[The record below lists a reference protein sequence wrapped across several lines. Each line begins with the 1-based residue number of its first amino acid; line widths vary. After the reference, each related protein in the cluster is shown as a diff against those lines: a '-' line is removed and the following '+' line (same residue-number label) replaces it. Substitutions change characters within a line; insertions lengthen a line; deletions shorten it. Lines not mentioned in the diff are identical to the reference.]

1 MTLTGLRLSQSYDL
15 ARSIVRG
22 RGKKSSDSYKEEN
35 QLKKLLLAA
44 VLMGLLLVSV
54 TAYADVVVGT
64 GAAGWQ
70 AFSAPN
76 NDGNPYWDRLSKDGA
91 NKNIGFLL
99 NSIGESPNWWGNA
112 DGSADANFYFNHTA
126 PSNKLVATL
135 NWEVAGDKGINEFGW
150 YDADT
155 GNAWTLFTLF
165 PGSAV
170 PGDSVTF
177 SLGSVVNYGFYLK
190 GRWGTFFTESSK
202 NTTNVGYQHFA
213 AFGTGKSYWIGAE
226 DLLFPS
232 TDGDFNDAIVKVE
245 TVPEPSS
252 LLVLASSSM
261 GALGYLIRRRRN
273 G

>member
-1 MTLTGLRLSQSYDL
+1 M
-15 ARSIVRG
+15 
-22 RGKKSSDSYKEEN
+22 
-35 QLKKLLLAA
+35 KKLLLASI
-44 VLMGLLLVSV
+44 LLGMLLVSV
-54 TAYADVVVGT
+54 AAYADDVIGS
-64 GAAGWQ
+64 GGWQ

-76 NDGNPYWDRLSKDGA
+76 EDGNPYWDRTSKDGA
-91 NKNIGFLL
+91 NKNVGFLL
-99 NSIGESPNWWGNA
+99 QSIGQSPNWWGNA

-135 NWEVAGDKGINEFGW
+135 NWELAGDKGINEFGW

-155 GNAWTLFTLF
+155 GLAYTLFNIF

-170 PGDSVTF
+170 VGDTKTF
-177 SLGSVVNYGFYLK
+177 SLGATVNYGFYLK
-190 GRWGTFFTESSK
+190 GKNGTFFTESSK
-202 NTTNVGYQHFA
+202 NTTNVGFQHFA
-213 AFGTGKSYWIGAE
+213 AFGTGKSYWIAGE
-226 DLLFPS
+226 DLNFPA
-232 TDGDFNDAIVKVE
+232 TDGDYNDAVVKIE